1 MSMNPFFIF
10 GGFVARLVS
19 RIDARAFGIGI
30 EDVTLDVVCD
40 LLETAIDEIGIL
52 DILKDVSL
60 RIGDDVDVP
69 YLAQLLDDAD
79 AKVDA
84 SDGRI
89 VDALDFRSDESP
101 FDDDPCACEGI
112 FLKFLS
118 PSSADD
124 VIDPEP

>member
-1 MSMNPFFIF
+1 MSMNPLFIF

-19 RIDARAFGIGI
+19 WVGARAFGIGI

-60 RIGDDVDVP
+60 RIGDDVDVS

-89 VDALDFRSDESP
+89 VDTLDLRSDESP
-101 FDDDPCACEGI
+101 FDDDPCACEGV
-112 FLKFLS
+112 FLEFLP
-118 PSSADD
+118 PSGADD